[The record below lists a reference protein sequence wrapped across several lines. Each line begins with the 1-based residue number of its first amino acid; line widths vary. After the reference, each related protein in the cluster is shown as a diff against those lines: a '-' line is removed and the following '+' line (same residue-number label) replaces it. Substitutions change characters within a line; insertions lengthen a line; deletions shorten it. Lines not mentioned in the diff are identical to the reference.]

1 MTETL
6 NHPPT
11 TKRLFLM
18 TNDTNET
25 AILTNLK
32 HKSDT
37 TEVPLITMMHTG
49 GADGDYCVIPN
60 CSNASDFSSDHM
72 VVEGKGFKIAFW
84 CDEKTHELYYSL
96 DATYDGKK
104 PVRDS
109 KQWDEVSLLL
119 MNSAHGSSVEVKFFP
134 F

>member
-1 MTETL
+1 MSETR
-6 NHPPT
+6 NRPPT

-18 TNDTNET
+18 TNDTDKT

-32 HKSDT
+32 HESDT
-37 TEVPLITMMHTG
+37 TKVPRITMTHTG

-60 CSNASDFSSDHM
+60 CANASDFSSDHM
-72 VVEGKGFKIAFW
+72 VVEGEGFKIAFW
-84 CDEKTHELYYSL
+84 CDEKTHELCYSL

-104 PVRDS
+104 LVRDS

-119 MNSAHGSSVEVKFFP
+119 MKPARDVEVTFFP